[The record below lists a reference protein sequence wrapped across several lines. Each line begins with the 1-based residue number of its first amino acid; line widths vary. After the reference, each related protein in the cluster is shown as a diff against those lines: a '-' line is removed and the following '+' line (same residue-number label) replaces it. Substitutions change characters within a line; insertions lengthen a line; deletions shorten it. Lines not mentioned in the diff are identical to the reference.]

1 MRRLWARVKH
11 NWPAKA
17 LSLVAAF
24 LLWFQLKSSEPIV
37 ERVLKRPLEVIGLGP
52 DRVAL
57 GLPRTVVVRV
67 RGEARRVENL
77 RPEAVVAYLDL
88 SGVEEGPFDRAV
100 EVRLPAGLEAVAV
113 IPARVIGAVDHYL
126 ERQLPLYAFAPEKAL
141 VPSPKEVT
149 VVGPAGAMK
158 GAGFAL
164 ALGPGLRVQVY
175 DAEGRPIEAATA
187 NPEAARLRFS
197 GPLLSEK
204 AVPLALPGPP
214 SGLSV
219 VRVETPRTVTLIGP
233 PEALASL
240 DFVVGEVEWR
250 PGSYTAPIRL
260 RLPEGVRALGPV
272 WGRFVVEKVE

>member
-1 MRRLWARVKH
+1 VRKLWARLKH

-17 LSLVAAF
+17 LSLLAAF

-52 DRVAL
+52 DRVAV
-57 GLPRTVVVRV
+57 GLPKTVVVRV

-100 EVRLPAGLEAVAV
+100 EVQLPAGLEAVAV

-126 ERQLPLYAFAPEKAL
+126 ERRLPLYAFAPKKAL
-141 VPSPKEVT
+141 VPRPEAVT
-149 VVGPAGAMK
+149 VVGPASAMEN
-158 GAGFAL
+158 AGFAL
-164 ALGPGLRVQVY
+164 ALGPGLGVRVF

-187 NPEAARLRFS
+187 NPEAAELRFS

-214 SGLSV
+214 PGLSV
-219 VRVETPRTVTLIGP
+219 VRVEAPRTVTLIGP
-233 PEALASL
+233 PEALAAL
-240 DFVVGEVEWR
+240 DFVAGEVEWR

-260 RLPEGVRALGPV
+260 RLPEGVRVLGPV